1 MTPTPDYYVAPFSAD
16 GELVGVTGR
25 SLAELSPRWLAFCS
39 GMLDARGPAFRCAVP
54 LPPLEHITLKFT
66 SAQGAA
72 LLTFLVRGR
81 VATSGVALRGTHP
94 AADAELL
101 ASYVDSMRRVR
112 LVQQAAKTATPFE
125 AALALAQRP
134 LYIVVPW
141 ADPDIADADM
151 DLVRDLNTHTAAAF
165 LADPRS

>member
-1 MTPTPDYYVAPFSAD
+1 MTPTPDYYVAPFAAD
-16 GELVGVTGR
+16 GELVGVAGR

-39 GMLDARGPAFRCAVP
+39 GMLDTHGPAFRCAVP
-54 LPPLEHITLKFT
+54 LPPLEHISLKFT

-72 LLTFLVRGR
+72 LLTFLVRGH

-101 ASYVDSMRRVR
+101 ATYVDSMRGVR
-112 LVQQAAKTATPFE
+112 LVRRAATTRTPFE
-125 AALALAQRP
+125 AALGLTQRP

-141 ADPDIADADM
+141 AVPEISDADM
-151 DLVRDLNTHTAAAF
+151 DLVRELNTHTAAAF
-165 LADPRS
+165 LAGQRS